1 MNPQKKLF
9 SIFIGFLLLIVVYN
23 FILPYFTLQTS
34 NSMVM
39 GMGMGMGMHGGKA
52 MGNNYLYNYN
62 LIPNL
67 ILIISLVLFGFFIV
81 NKLSHSSK
89 PKCKKCNLPIESNE
103 WKICPRCGHQLQD
116 RGGNKS

>member
-1 MNPQKKLF
+1 MNPKKLF
-9 SIFIGFLLLIVVYN
+9 SIFIGILLLIVVYN
-23 FILPYFTLQTS
+23 FILPYFSIQTS

-39 GMGMGMGMHGGKA
+39 GMGMGMHGGG
-52 MGNNYLYNYN
+52 MGNNYFYNYN

-67 ILIISLVLFGFFIV
+67 IIIISIVFLGFFIV
-81 NKLSHSSK
+81 NKLSHSSI

-116 RGGNKS
+116 RGGTKS